1 MVKIVWTDKAID
13 DLDDIGHYIAIDSEK
28 YAKIVVSR
36 LFKAVDILERHS
48 RIGRIVPEFSNEN
61 IREIINGNY
70 RIVYTVKSQFQI
82 DILTIHHSARLLN
95 ESYLSNDLTDTDL

>member
-28 YAKIVVSR
+28 YAKIVVNR
-36 LFKAVDILERHS
+36 LFKAVDILECHP
-48 RIGRIVPEFSNEN
+48 RIGRMVPEFNDEN
-61 IREIINGNY
+61 IRELINGNY
-70 RIVYTVKSQFQI
+70 RIVYTVKNQFQI

-95 ESYLSNDLTDTDL
+95 ETSTR